1 VRTSLSHEG
10 RSAFELSEELKPEVL
25 VLDGNLPNG
34 DGLEMTTLLI
44 ADAFTISPHTVR
56 THLQNVLGKLRVH
69 SRREVIEF
77 VWRHQPW
84 PSLLGGMS

>member
-44 ADAFTISPHTVR
+44 ADAFTISPR

-77 VWRHQPW
+77 VWRHQPL